1 MSRLEARMDGV
12 EHVCVAVA
20 ASKRNEA
27 MLTGPDRL
35 HAIASHLGLQAES
48 LPSLPRSSA
57 KVLRKDHGGSYAGS
71 AQPPKNESAEFETDV
86 LIVGAGFGGI
96 YLLHRLRD
104 ELGFD
109 VKCFEAG
116 KDVGGIWHWNCY
128 PGARV
133 DSPIPVY
140 EYSLEKIWKT
150 WSWSCKYPGWKEL
163 RKYFDHVEKQL
174 DVKKDIHFESS
185 VVSSEWD
192 ASRSQW
198 TVKTEKGKTARCKY
212 LILAT
217 GFAAKRHFPDWKG
230 LETFEGIM
238 HHSSF
243 WPEED
248 VNVSGKKIAV
258 IGTGSTGI
266 QIAQECAKEAAELT
280 VFQRTPNLC
289 LPMQQSQL
297 TDKEQEERKNDYAQF
312 FVHRKTTFAGF
323 PFDYMTKNTLDDTP
337 EEREKIFEQLWE
349 EGGFKLWLATYQD
362 MLFDKEANRLHYDFW
377 AKKTRARINDPATA
391 DILAPLEP
399 PHAFG
404 TKRPSL
410 EQDFY
415 EQFNK
420 PNIHVVDINKNPVVE
435 VRPKGLVTADGKL
448 HEVDMIALATG
459 FDSVTGGMKNMGLH
473 DVNGIPLA
481 EKWRTGTW
489 SYLGTTCHGFPN
501 MFFLYGAQG
510 PTAFSN
516 GPTCVEVQGDWIVD
530 VIAKMKAEKIKSIEA
545 TKESEDVWRQKITEL
560 SNKTLFPGTNSW
572 YMGANIPGKP
582 REQLN
587 YAGGFPLYQKE
598 LKETLDGGFKGFVVV
613 GA

>member
-1 MSRLEARMDGV
+1 M
-12 EHVCVAVA
+12 
-20 ASKRNEA
+20 ASKTCESSNLGCGLSFNISPRI
-27 MLTGPDRL
+27 
-35 HAIASHLGLQAES
+35 HAIAAHLGVQAAS
-48 LPSLPRSSA
+48 VPSLPTSSS
-57 KVLRKDHGGSYAGS
+57 KVLRKDHLPGSKDQIG
-71 AQPPKNESAEFETDV
+71 QTDDPPKEIETDV
-86 LIVGAGFGGI
+86 LIVGAGFGGV

-104 ELGFD
+104 ELGYD

-116 KDVGGIWHWNCY
+116 KDLGGIWHWNCY

-140 EYSLEKIWKT
+140 EYSLEKVWKN
-150 WSWSCKYPGWKEL
+150 WSWSCKYPGWQEL
-163 RKYFDHVEKQL
+163 RRYFDHVEEQL
-174 DVKKDIHFESS
+174 QIKKDVMFESA
-185 VVSSEWD
+185 VISSEWD
-192 ASRSQW
+192 ENRSGW
-198 TVKTEKGKTARCKY
+198 IVKTEDGKIARCRY

-230 LETFEGIM
+230 LETFEGTM

-243 WPEED
+243 WPEEGID
-248 VNVSGKKIAV
+248 VSGKKVAV

-266 QIAQECAKEAAELT
+266 QISQECAKKAKDLT

-289 LPMQQSQL
+289 LPMQQTDL
-297 TDKEQEERKNDYAQF
+297 TAKEQEDRKDDYAQIF
-312 FVHRKTTFAGF
+312 RDRLTTFAGF
-323 PFDYMTKNTLDDTP
+323 PFDFVQKNTAEDSP
-337 EEREKIFEQLWE
+337 EEREKLFEQLWE
-349 EGGFKLWLATYQD
+349 EGGFKFWLATYKD
-362 MLFDKEANRLHYDFW
+362 MLFDKEANRHHYDFW
-377 AKKTRARINDPATA
+377 AKKTRARINDPAIA
-391 DILAPLEP
+391 DIIAPLEP

-420 PNIHVVDINKNPVVE
+420 PNVHVVDVKNNPVVE
-435 VRPKGLVTADGKL
+435 VCPRGLVTADGKL
-448 HEVDMIALATG
+448 HEVELIALATG
-459 FDSVTGGMKNMGLH
+459 FDSVTGGMKNMGLK
-473 DVNGIPLA
+473 DINGKPLA
-481 EKWRTGTW
+481 EKWAMGTW
-489 SYLGTTCHGFPN
+489 SYLGTTCNGFPN

-530 VIAKMKAEKIKSIEA
+530 TIRKMKDEKVKSIEA
-545 TKESEDVWRQKITEL
+545 TKEAEEEWRQKVTEL
-560 SNKTLFPGTNSW
+560 SDKTLFPGTNSW

-598 LKETLDGGFKGFVVV
+598 LQGTLDDGFRGFVVV
-613 GA
+613 SA